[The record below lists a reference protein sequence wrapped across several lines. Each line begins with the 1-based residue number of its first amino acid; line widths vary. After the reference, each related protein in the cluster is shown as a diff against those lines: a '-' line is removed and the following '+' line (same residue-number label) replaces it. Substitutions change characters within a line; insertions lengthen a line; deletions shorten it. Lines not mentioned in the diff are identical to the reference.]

1 MKFARYERQMRF
13 ANIGEKGQERICN
26 ARVLIIGVGA
36 LGSVVAELLARSGV
50 RFLRLIDRDFVER
63 TNLQRQALY
72 TEDDA
77 LQSLAKVQAASNHLA
92 RINSEVTVEGIA
104 IDVVPS
110 NMLKLAESIDVIVDG
125 TDNFETRF
133 LINDL
138 AWEIGVPWIH
148 GGCVGTTGQAFAFR
162 PGKTI
167 CFRCL
172 VPTFPDPAS
181 IATCDTAGVLAPATH
196 LIAAIQAME
205 TLKLLAAG
213 DELPVEE
220 GLISMEMW
228 NRKFRLL
235 STEGLLGKNCPCCH
249 FGQRDFLF
257 GAGARAEPLVL
268 CGRNAVQLPAPASGI
283 SMELNAIADRWRGLG
298 LVHSSKYL
306 VRMELGEGV
315 SIALFRDGRAVIGG
329 TENPVVAKQVYARYV
344 GG

>member
-1 MKFARYERQMRF
+1 MRF
-13 ANIGEKGQERICN
+13 EKIGEQGQERICKS
-26 ARVLIIGVGA
+26 RVLIIGVGA
-36 LGSVVAELLARSGV
+36 LGSVVAELLARAGV
-50 RFLRLIDRDFVER
+50 RFLRLIDRDIVER
-63 TNLQRQALY
+63 SNLQRQALY

-77 LQSLAKVQAASNHLA
+77 LQSLAKVQAAANHLA
-92 RINSEVTVEGIA
+92 QINSEVTVEGIA

-110 NMLKLAESIDVIVDG
+110 NLMSLAESIDVIVDG

-138 AWEIGVPWIH
+138 SWEMGVPWIH
-148 GGCVGTTGQAFAFR
+148 GGCVGTMGQAFAFR

-172 VPTFPDPAS
+172 VPTVPDPAS

-196 LIAAIQAME
+196 LIGSIQAME

-235 STEGLLGKNCPCCH
+235 STEGLLGKNCPCCQ

-257 GAGARAEPLVL
+257 GESARAEPLVL
-268 CGRNAVQLPAPASGI
+268 CGRNAVQLPAPTNGTSI
-283 SMELNAIADRWRGLG
+283 ELKTIANRWQGLG
-298 LVHSSKYL
+298 LLHTSKFL
-306 VRMELGEGV
+306 VRMELGEGM

-329 TENPVVAKQVYARYV
+329 TESPLVAKQVYARYV